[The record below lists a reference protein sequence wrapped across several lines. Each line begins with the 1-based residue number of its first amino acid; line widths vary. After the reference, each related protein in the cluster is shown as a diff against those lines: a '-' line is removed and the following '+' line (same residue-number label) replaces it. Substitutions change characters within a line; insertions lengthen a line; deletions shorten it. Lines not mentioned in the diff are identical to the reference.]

1 MKSKKNKMIIWMG
14 LLLIAAALLL
24 VLYNMYEGF
33 RAGWLASQMAEQ
45 LEEFIF
51 SGEKAKEGTE
61 VPEYMWNPDMEMP
74 VKIIDGREYV
84 GVLCIP
90 SQELVLP
97 VISKWSDS
105 NLKIAP
111 CRYEGSAYKDNLI
124 IAGHN
129 YTAHFGKLGNMR
141 EGDTVIFTDMDG
153 NVFTYKVMELEILK
167 PADIA
172 GMERGNW
179 DLTLFTCT
187 MGGKSRITIR
197 FKREKMQTG
206 Y

>member
-1 MKSKKNKMIIWMG
+1 MKVKKNKRIIWTG

-24 VLYNMYEGF
+24 IFYNIYEGF
-33 RAGWLASQMAEQ
+33 MAGRLASQMAEQ

-51 SGEKAKEGTE
+51 TDNEAKEGTE
-61 VPEYMWNPDMEMP
+61 MQEYMWNPDMEMP

-90 SQELVLP
+90 SLKLVLP
-97 VISKWSDS
+97 VIGNWSDS

-111 CRYEGSAYKDNLI
+111 CRYEGSAYQDNLI

-129 YTAHFGKLGNMR
+129 YTAHFGRLGNMR

-153 NVFTYKVMELEILK
+153 NVFTYKMSEWEILK
-167 PADIA
+167 SAVIE
-172 GMERGNW
+172 GMEKGDW

-187 MGGKSRITIR
+187 LGGKSRITIR
-197 FKREKMQTG
+197 FEREKF
-206 Y
+206 

>member
-1 MKSKKNKMIIWMG
+1 MIWTG

-33 RAGWLASQMAEQ
+33 RAGRLASQMTEK
-45 LEEFIF
+45 LEESIF
-51 SGEKAKEGTE
+51 TGEKAKEGTE

-74 VKIIDGREYV
+74 VKIIDGTEYV

-90 SQELVLP
+90 SLDLVLP

-129 YTAHFGKLGNMR
+129 YAAHFGRLGNIR

-153 NVFTYKVMELEILK
+153 NVFTYKMAEWEILK
-167 PADIA
+167 PADIE
-172 GMERGNW
+172 GMERGDW

-187 MGGKSRITIR
+187 LGGKSRITIR
-197 FKREKMQTG
+197 FKREKL
-206 Y
+206 

>member
-1 MKSKKNKMIIWMG
+1 MKGKKNKMMIWTG

-33 RAGWLASQMAEQ
+33 RAGRLASQMTEK
-45 LEEFIF
+45 LEESIF
-51 SGEKAKEGTE
+51 TGEKAKEGTE

-74 VKIIDGREYV
+74 VKIIDGTEYV

-90 SQELVLP
+90 SLDLVLP

-129 YTAHFGKLGNMR
+129 YAAHFGRLGNIR

-153 NVFTYKVMELEILK
+153 NVFTYKMAEWEILK
-167 PADIA
+167 PADIE
-172 GMERGNW
+172 GMERGDW

-187 MGGKSRITIR
+187 LGGKSRITIR
-197 FKREKMQTG
+197 FKREKL
-206 Y
+206 

>member
-1 MKSKKNKMIIWMG
+1 MKVKKNKRIIWTG

-24 VLYNMYEGF
+24 IFYNIYEGF
-33 RAGWLASQMAEQ
+33 MAGRLASQMAEQ

-51 SGEKAKEGTE
+51 TDDEAKEGTE
-61 VPEYMWNPDMEMP
+61 MQEYMWNPDMEMP

-90 SQELVLP
+90 SLELVLP
-97 VISKWSDS
+97 VIGNWNDS

-111 CRYEGSAYKDNLI
+111 CRYEGSAYQDNLI

-129 YTAHFGKLGNMR
+129 YTAHFGRLGNMR

-153 NVFTYKVMELEILK
+153 NVFTYKMTEWEILK
-167 PADIA
+167 SADIE
-172 GMERGNW
+172 GMEKGDW

-187 MGGKSRITIR
+187 LGGKSRITIR
-197 FKREKMQTG
+197 FKREKL
-206 Y
+206 

>member
-1 MKSKKNKMIIWMG
+1 MKVKKNKRIIWTG

-24 VLYNMYEGF
+24 IFYNIYEGF
-33 RAGWLASQMAEQ
+33 MAGRLASQMAEQ

-51 SGEKAKEGTE
+51 TDNEAKEGTE
-61 VPEYMWNPDMEMP
+61 MQEYMWNPDMEMP

-90 SQELVLP
+90 SLKLVLP
-97 VISKWSDS
+97 VIGNWSDS

-111 CRYEGSAYKDNLI
+111 CRYEGSAYQDNLI

-129 YTAHFGKLGNMR
+129 YTAHFGRLGNMR

-153 NVFTYKVMELEILK
+153 NVFTYKMTEWEILK
-167 PADIA
+167 SADIE
-172 GMERGNW
+172 GMEKGDW

-187 MGGKSRITIR
+187 LGGKSRITIR
-197 FKREKMQTG
+197 FEREKF
-206 Y
+206 

>member
-1 MKSKKNKMIIWMG
+1 MKGKKNKMMIWTG
-14 LLLIAAALLL
+14 LLLIVVALLL

-33 RAGWLASQMAEQ
+33 RAGRLASQMTEK
-45 LEEFIF
+45 LEESIF
-51 SGEKAKEGTE
+51 TGEKAKEGTE

-74 VKIIDGREYV
+74 VKIIDGTEYV

-90 SQELVLP
+90 SLDLVLP

-129 YTAHFGKLGNMR
+129 YAAHFGRLGNIR

-153 NVFTYKVMELEILK
+153 NVFTYKMAEWEILK
-167 PADIA
+167 PADIE
-172 GMERGNW
+172 GMERRDW

-187 MGGKSRITIR
+187 LGGKSRITIR
-197 FKREKMQTG
+197 FKREKL
-206 Y
+206 

>member
-1 MKSKKNKMIIWMG
+1 MKVKKNKRIIWTG

-24 VLYNMYEGF
+24 IFYNIYEGF
-33 RAGWLASQMAEQ
+33 MAGRLASQMAEQ

-51 SGEKAKEGTE
+51 TDNEAKEGTE
-61 VPEYMWNPDMEMP
+61 MQEYMWNPDMEMP

-90 SQELVLP
+90 SLKLVLP
-97 VISKWSDS
+97 VIGNWSDS

-111 CRYEGSAYKDNLI
+111 CRYEGSAYQDNLI

-129 YTAHFGKLGNMR
+129 YTAHFGRLGNMR

-153 NVFTYKVMELEILK
+153 NVFTYKMTEWEILK
-167 PADIA
+167 SADIE
-172 GMERGNW
+172 GMEKGDW

-187 MGGKSRITIR
+187 LGGKSRITIR
-197 FKREKMQTG
+197 FEREKL
-206 Y
+206 

>member
-1 MKSKKNKMIIWMG
+1 MKVKKNKRIIWTG

-24 VLYNMYEGF
+24 VFYNMYEGF
-33 RAGWLASQMAEQ
+33 RAGRLASQMAEQ
-45 LEEFIF
+45 LEESIF
-51 SGEKAKEGTE
+51 TGEKAKEGTE

-90 SQELVLP
+90 SLELVLP
-97 VISKWSDS
+97 VINNWSDS

-111 CRYEGSAYKDNLI
+111 CRYEGSAYQDNLI

-153 NVFTYKVMELEILK
+153 NVFTYKMAEWEILK
-167 PADIA
+167 PADME
-172 GMERGNW
+172 GMESGDW

-187 MGGKSRITIR
+187 LGGKSRITIR
-197 FKREKMQTG
+197 FKREKL
-206 Y
+206 

>member
-1 MKSKKNKMIIWMG
+1 MKVKKNKRIIWTG

-24 VLYNMYEGF
+24 IFYNIYEGF
-33 RAGWLASQMAEQ
+33 MAGRLASQMAEQ

-51 SGEKAKEGTE
+51 TDNEAKEGTE
-61 VPEYMWNPDMEMP
+61 MQEYMWNPDMEMP

-90 SQELVLP
+90 SLKLVLP
-97 VISKWSDS
+97 VIGNWSDS

-111 CRYEGSAYKDNLI
+111 CRYEGSAYQDNLI
-124 IAGHN
+124 IAGHH
-129 YTAHFGKLGNMR
+129 YTAHFGRLGNMR

-153 NVFTYKVMELEILK
+153 NVFTYKMTEWEILK
-167 PADIA
+167 SADIE
-172 GMERGNW
+172 GMEKGDW

-187 MGGKSRITIR
+187 LGGKSRITIR
-197 FKREKMQTG
+197 FEREKF
-206 Y
+206 

>member
-1 MKSKKNKMIIWMG
+1 MKVKKNKRIIWTG

-24 VLYNMYEGF
+24 IFYNIYEGF
-33 RAGWLASQMAEQ
+33 MAGGLASQMAEQ

-51 SGEKAKEGTE
+51 TDNEAKEGTE
-61 VPEYMWNPDMEMP
+61 MQEYMWNPDMEMP

-90 SQELVLP
+90 SLKLVLP
-97 VISKWSDS
+97 VIGNWSDS

-111 CRYEGSAYKDNLI
+111 CRYEGSAYQDNLI

-129 YTAHFGKLGNMR
+129 YTAHFGRLGNMR

-153 NVFTYKVMELEILK
+153 NVFTYKMTEWEILK
-167 PADIA
+167 SADIE
-172 GMERGNW
+172 GMEKGDW

-187 MGGKSRITIR
+187 LGGKSRITIR
-197 FKREKMQTG
+197 FEREKF
-206 Y
+206 

>member
-1 MKSKKNKMIIWMG
+1 MKGKKNKMMIWTG
-14 LLLIAAALLL
+14 LLLIAVALLL

-33 RAGWLASQMAEQ
+33 RAGRLASQMTEK
-45 LEEFIF
+45 LEESIF
-51 SGEKAKEGTE
+51 TGEKAKEGTE

-90 SQELVLP
+90 SLELVLP
-97 VISKWSDS
+97 VINRWNDS

-153 NVFTYKVMELEILK
+153 NVFTYKMAEWEILK
-167 PADIA
+167 PADIE
-172 GMERGNW
+172 GMEREDW

-187 MGGKSRITIR
+187 LGGKSRITIR
-197 FKREKMQTG
+197 FKREKL
-206 Y
+206 

>member
-1 MKSKKNKMIIWMG
+1 MKVKKNKKIIWTG

-24 VLYNMYEGF
+24 VFYNMYEGF
-33 RAGWLASQMAEQ
+33 RAGRLASQMAEQ
-45 LEEFIF
+45 LEESIF
-51 SGEKAKEGTE
+51 TGEKAKEGTE

-90 SQELVLP
+90 SLELVLP
-97 VISKWSDS
+97 VINNWSDS

-111 CRYEGSAYKDNLI
+111 CRYEGSAYQDNLI

-153 NVFTYKVMELEILK
+153 NVFTYKMAEWEILK
-167 PADIA
+167 PADME
-172 GMERGNW
+172 GMESGDW

-187 MGGKSRITIR
+187 LGGKSRITIR
-197 FKREKMQTG
+197 FKREKL
-206 Y
+206 

>member
-1 MKSKKNKMIIWMG
+1 MKGKKNKMMIWTG
-14 LLLIAAALLL
+14 LLLIVVALLL

-33 RAGWLASQMAEQ
+33 RAGRLASQMTEK
-45 LEEFIF
+45 LEESIF
-51 SGEKAKEGTE
+51 TGEKAKEGTE

-74 VKIIDGREYV
+74 VKIIDGTEYV

-90 SQELVLP
+90 SLELVLP

-129 YTAHFGKLGNMR
+129 YAAHFGRLGNIR

-153 NVFTYKVMELEILK
+153 NVFTYKMAEWEILK
-167 PADIA
+167 PADIE
-172 GMERGNW
+172 GMERGDW

-187 MGGKSRITIR
+187 LGGKSRITIR
-197 FKREKMQTG
+197 FKREKL
-206 Y
+206 